1 MLSEE
6 DNGNFEVSL
15 VSAPDE
21 KTNDQVYVERPDGTR
36 FSTMRLYSDLAAT
49 RC

>member
-6 DNGNFEVSL
+6 NGNFDVSL

-21 KTNDQVYVERPDGTR
+21 KTKNQVYVERPDGTR

-49 RC
+49 GC